1 MPVWNGSNRPRMSF
15 KERIIRFM
23 SGRNGPDKLYNFLV
37 YVCLG
42 LVIINF
48 FVQSYIISLLYAL
61 LFCYSVFRF
70 MSRNLYKRRTENA
83 KFLKISAKLISPFK
97 LMRAKWKDRKTH
109 VYKKCAHCKKVLR
122 LPKKK
127 GEHTVNCPVCH
138 RKFNVKI

>member
-1 MPVWNGSNRPRMSF
+1 MPVWGNNNRQRMTF
-15 KERIIRFM
+15 KERVIRFM
-23 SGRNGPDKLYNFLV
+23 SGRNGPDQLYNFLI

-42 LVIINF
+42 LVVINI
-48 FVQSYIISLLYAL
+48 FVQSYILSIIYAL
-61 LFCYSVFRF
+61 LFSYSIFRVF
-70 MSRNLYKRRTENA
+70 SRNIYKRRTENA
-83 KFLKISAKLISPFK
+83 KFIKLRSRLASPFK
-97 LMRAKWKDRKTH
+97 LMCAKWKDRKTH